1 MSRIGARKRREQIA
15 ETKAARRL
23 LRELYAEGV
32 PERVETLRVPIVEA
46 PPPTAIE
53 PAPAPGRDL
62 WIGAAIAGGLF
73 LFVVLWGLLVSGC
86 QAPNEQ
92 EIATAVDVSALT
104 IAGGVCGSVSRSA
117 TRSTG
122 SVAGSWARSSSV
134 VLALFQP
141 VIWSDGSIT
150 PEGTPSRP

>member
-23 LRELYAEGV
+23 LRELFAEGV

-46 PPPTAIE
+46 PPA

-62 WIGAAIAGGLF
+62 WWGAILAGGLF
-73 LFVVLWGLLVSGC
+73 LFVVIWGLLVSGC

-92 EIATAVDVSALT
+92 EVTPVDVSALT
-104 IAGGVCGSVSRSA
+104 IAGGVWLGLTLRDAFDGFCRGLVGAIVER
-117 TRSTG
+117 
-122 SVAGSWARSSSV
+122 RSS
-134 VLALFQP
+134 A
-141 VIWSDGSIT
+141 
-150 PEGTPSRP
+150 SRPPSA

>member
-23 LRELYAEGV
+23 LRELFAEGV

-46 PPPTAIE
+46 PPPNAIDLRAE
-53 PAPAPGRDL
+53 AKREHGRDL

-92 EIATAVDVSALT
+92 EIATVDVSALT
-104 IAGGVCGSVSRSA
+104 IAGGVWLGLTLRDAFDGFCRGLVGAIVER
-117 TRSTG
+117 
-122 SVAGSWARSSSV
+122 RSS
-134 VLALFQP
+134 A
-141 VIWSDGSIT
+141 
-150 PEGTPSRP
+150 SRPPSA